1 MNFKDLHLA
10 STEILDLK
18 FEHYVGEKLHEL
30 PKEFL
35 KTLNEDQSRAE
46 SKEFFKEKDFEITQ
60 YLSQC
65 AGFSGILKHRS
76 SDFVVH
82 EISPNGEAV
91 KLTDLSLPPDLNKVQ
106 RFVSSIGKIGKGIL
120 FFNCLGYIRRGI
132 NVIVI
137 TTDGLS
143 WTVSQ
148 SII

>member
-1 MNFKDLHLA
+1 MTTTKSRKFKDLHLA
-10 STEILDLK
+10 STEILDLQ

-35 KTLNEDQSRAE
+35 KTLNEDQSKAE

-82 EISPNGEAV
+82 EIDKTGKIIRLTDFEVPKVIKQNNEFTKVPDFKDLEESEK
-91 KLTDLSLPPDLNKVQ
+91 KLTTQLSWYI
-106 RFVSSIGKIGKGIL
+106 SIL
-120 FFNCLGYIRRGI
+120 FFILHM
-132 NVIVI
+132 
-137 TTDGLS
+137 
-143 WTVSQ
+143 
-148 SII
+148 